1 MAEDITTNFKKHVNI
16 TPHREHDRLNNSK
29 AMISKKITKEC
40 VDRLIEDIDK
50 TLRIIKDV

>member
-50 TLRIIKDV
+50 ILRTSK